1 MVSEVFR
8 TYINALIGPTS
19 LIGFVLI
26 LGLVLLWK
34 DRIKQSRILITFGV
48 IAFVISTL
56 APLRFQLYGLIEIPP
71 ENVTKPYRYVV
82 VLGARTFTRE
92 GYPISSQLSSSL
104 MARMIEGVKLAHENP
119 DSILIVT
126 GNGAGQV
133 PEANLMYEAAIAL
146 GIPKE
151 RVIAERE
158 SMNTKDHPVYLKPI
172 LKNDPFVMVTS
183 AYHMTRAIKNFKAH
197 GLDPIPMPTDYV
209 NKQPN
214 PFSPENLIMR
224 GENLSALDRWF
235 SELYSRIWTSIRMT
249 FS

>member
-1 MVSEVFR
+1 MISEVFR
-8 TYINALIGPTS
+8 TYINAFFGPTS
-19 LIGFVLI
+19 LIGLVLI
-26 LGLVLLWK
+26 LSLILSWK
-34 DRIKQSRILITFGV
+34 DRIKQARILLTVGV
-48 IAFVISTL
+48 VAFVFCTL
-56 APLRFQLYGLIEIPP
+56 APFRFQLFGLIESAP
-71 ENVTKPYRYVV
+71 EKMTKTYKYVV
-82 VLGARTFTRE
+82 VLGAKTFTRH

-126 GNGAGQV
+126 GNGAGPV

-158 SMNTKDHPVYLKPI
+158 SMNTKDHPMYLKPI

-183 AYHMTRAIKNFKAH
+183 AYHMSRAIKNFKAH
-197 GLDPIPMPTDYV
+197 GLEPIPMPTDYV
-209 NKQPN
+209 NKEA
-214 PFSPENLIMR
+214 SPLSLENLIMR

-235 SELYSRIWTSIRMT
+235 SELYQLHPPT
-249 FS
+249 FYYQ